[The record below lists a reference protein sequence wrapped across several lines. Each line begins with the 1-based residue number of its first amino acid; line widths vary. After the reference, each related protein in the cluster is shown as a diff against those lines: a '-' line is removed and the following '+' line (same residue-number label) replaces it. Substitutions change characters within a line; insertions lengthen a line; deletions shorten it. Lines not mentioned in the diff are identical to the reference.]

1 MKFRKLVL
9 IIVLFIANITAC
21 NKKELSQPAL
31 GQLEEPA
38 ITNKAGV
45 EGLLI
50 GAYSLLDG
58 VATNPTG
65 WGGAGSN
72 WVYGSICGSE
82 AYKGSDQYDQYD
94 MQALEKF
101 SPSSSNQ
108 SLSDKWRAAYAGVQ
122 RANTVLRIMK
132 NATDI
137 DDTDIVRISAE
148 ARFLRAH
155 YHFEAKKVWN
165 RVPWVDE
172 NVTYLGG
179 NFYVSNEADIWPEIE
194 NDFRFAME
202 NLKVKMDAKGRANKY
217 AAEAFLAKAYMF
229 QQKYDSAKPL
239 LNDLIQNGVT
249 AGGIPYSLEK
259 SFHDN
264 FNPESKNSGE
274 SVFAAQ
280 TSVNDGSFGNNG
292 NMGDILNYPYGG
304 GPAGCCGFFQPSQ
317 YLVNHFKTDP
327 VTGLPDLDNFNK
339 VDVKSDTGLLSSD
352 PFFPYT
358 GPLDPRLDWTVGRR
372 GIPYLDWGDHPGK
385 DWIRNQVYGGPYT
398 PMKNAYSQSQ
408 QQHLTDASF
417 WTSGSVANNINLIR
431 FADVL
436 LWAAEMETEVGD
448 LEKARKYVNQIRSR
462 AADPQTW
469 VTRPDG
475 SFAANYKIG
484 LYTSPWP
491 DQVFAR
497 KAIRYERML
506 ELGMEGHRFFDLV
519 RWGIADVEINAY
531 FQKEKSLRYYM
542 KTAAFTKNKNEYF
555 PIPQTQIDLSVAPD
569 GKARLIQNPG
579 Y

>member
-1 MKFRKLVL
+1 MRRDQYP
-9 IIVLFIANITAC
+9 TP
-21 NKKELSQPAL
+21 SQP
-31 GQLEEPA
+31 G
-38 ITNKAGV
+38 
-45 EGLLI
+45 
-50 GAYSLLDG
+50 
-58 VATNPTG
+58 
-65 WGGAGSN
+65 
-72 WVYGSICGSE
+72 
-82 AYKGSDQYDQYD
+82 
-94 MQALEKF
+94 
-101 SPSSSNQ
+101 
-108 SLSDKWRAAYAGVQ
+108 
-122 RANTVLRIMK
+122 
-132 NATDI
+132 
-137 DDTDIVRISAE
+137 
-148 ARFLRAH
+148 
-155 YHFEAKKVWN
+155 
-165 RVPWVDE
+165 
-172 NVTYLGG
+172 
-179 NFYVSNEADIWPEIE
+179 
-194 NDFRFAME
+194 
-202 NLKVKMDAKGRANKY
+202 
-217 AAEAFLAKAYMF
+217 EAFLAKAYMF

-417 WTSGSVANNINLIR
+417 WSSGAVANNINLIR
-431 FADVL
+431 FADVI
-436 LWAAEMETEVGD
+436 LWLAECEVEAGD
-448 LEKARKYVNQIRSR
+448 LELARGYVNMIRSR
-462 AADPQTW
+462 AANP
-469 VTRPDG
+469 V
-475 SFAANYKIG
+475 SFVYKYNDDAHPENGFSATPAANYKVG
-484 LYTSPWP
+484 LYTAPWA
-491 DQVFAR
+491 DQATAR
-497 KAIRYERML
+497 KAVHFERRL
-506 ELGMEGHRFFDLV
+506 ELSLEGHRFFDLV
-519 RWGIADVEINAY
+519 RWGEADATINKY
-531 FQKEKSLRYYM
+531 LTYEKTLRSYLSD
-542 KTAAFTKNKNEYF
+542 AAFTTNQDEYM
-555 PIPQTQIDLSVAPD
+555 PIPQRQIDLSKGTLV
-569 GKARLIQNPG
+569 QNPG